1 MPGPAGIDYK
11 IILESNV
18 INNGFI
24 LFLIM
29 LWVAML
35 TSQLGHTASTYLSS
49 TLASIC
55 YKMKLPYNI
64 AGVTFLAFGNG
75 APDVFSSISSFSGSS
90 DILVGIGA
98 LLGGSFFVSTIVVG
112 SIAIVSP
119 CYVKKDIFLR
129 DIVFHLLAVIS
140 VTIIAIRAEVT
151 LFYALYLFCL
161 YLLYVG
167 VVFRESFTG
176 LAFKKSS
183 SSISTEESN
192 DNNSEIPLTSIVHR
206 FGTQLQTAFW
216 HKDHY
221 NPLRS
226 PLQTEKGSIEEGNQL
241 KDVSNDIATTEE
253 TKTGS
258 NTVTANP
265 TGYKFLILEE
275 DSDEDNDE
283 DNEVEDIDDD
293 GTLTINLSG
302 GLISPQFNA
311 TIIDDYLG
319 SNNVVKDEV
328 IDGFDNNLSESLINS
343 AEEMGVRRRGNGVV
357 QNIVSSLY
365 WRQHIL
371 RRRLHRSLLSSEWLT
386 YSIPNKI
393 LTILEAPFTLARDVT
408 IPTVDSEMWS
418 KPFAV
423 MQPILAPLFF
433 LYISGNFSKKVGGL
447 SLRVPLVLVGLF
459 GSFVVYLLTHR
470 HHPPKSRVFNSLWL
484 LLAFFMCVCWIYALA
499 KELVTCLADI
509 GDVYSISPAY
519 LGLTVLA
526 WGNSIGDLFSNT
538 SVAKQG
544 LGEMAI
550 AGCYGGPVF
559 NILIG
564 LGLSISFACIKSY
577 PAKFD
582 VIFDLSSIVSLV
594 FLFISLI
601 STIVIVTMRSFF
613 VERTLGYYLITLYI
627 VYTIVQLII
636 VTTDS

>member
-1 MPGPAGIDYK
+1 
-11 IILESNV
+11 
-18 INNGFI
+18 
-24 LFLIM
+24 
-29 LWVAML
+29 
-35 TSQLGHTASTYLSS
+35 
-49 TLASIC
+49 
-55 YKMKLPYNI
+55 MKLPYNI

-112 SIAIVSP
+112 SIAILSP

-129 DIVFHLLAVIS
+129 DIIFHILAVIS
-140 VTIIAIRAEVT
+140 VTVIAITAQVT
-151 LFYALYLFCL
+151 LLYSLCLFCL
-161 YLLYVG
+161 YLLYVI
-167 VVFRESFTG
+167 VVFRESLTQMTIS
-176 LAFKKSS
+176 KSQTKTTTNDD
-183 SSISTEESN
+183 SIDSYG
-192 DNNSEIPLTSIVHR
+192 SEIPLTNIVHR

-221 NPLRS
+221 NPLTS
-226 PLQTEKGSIEEGNQL
+226 PVGVEGGKGSIEDGTGDLVGQSSNIS
-241 KDVSNDIATTEE
+241 VSSTEE
-253 TKTGS
+253 KKTDS
-258 NTVTANP
+258 STANP

-275 DSDEDNDE
+275 DSDNDDDADDDDNDA
-283 DNEVEDIDDD
+283 NDIDED

-319 SNNVVKDEV
+319 SDSAVVNSKNVTNGLDAK
-328 IDGFDNNLSESLINS
+328 LTESLIS
-343 AEEMGVRRRGNGVV
+343 DADDVGYRGGRGRGGGVV
-357 QNIVSSLY
+357 QNMVSSIY
-365 WRQHIL
+365 WQQHIL

-386 YSIPNKI
+386 YSISYKI
-393 LTILEAPFTLARDVT
+393 LTVLEAPFTLARDFT

-433 LYISGNFSKKVGGL
+433 LYISGNFSMKVAGL
-447 SLRVPLVLVGLF
+447 SLVLPLVVGGVL

-470 HHPPKSRVFNSLWL
+470 HRPPKSKVFNSLWL
-484 LLAFFMCVCWIYALA
+484 LFAFFMCVCWIYALA

-509 GDVYSISPAY
+509 GDVYNISPAY

-526 WGNSIGDLFSNT
+526 WGNSVGDLFSNT

-559 NILIG
+559 NILVG

-582 VIFDLSSIVSLV
+582 VVFDLSSIVSLV

-601 STIVIVTMRSFF
+601 STIAIVTFRSFF
-613 VERTLGYYLITLYI
+613 VERTLGYYLVSLYV

-636 VTTDS
+636 VSTGS